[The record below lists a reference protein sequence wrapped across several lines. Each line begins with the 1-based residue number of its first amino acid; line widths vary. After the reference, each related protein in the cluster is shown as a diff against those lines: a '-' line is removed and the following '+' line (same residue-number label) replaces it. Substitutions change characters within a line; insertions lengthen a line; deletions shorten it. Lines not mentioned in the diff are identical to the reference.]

1 MRERQE
7 CYIASSRPV
16 TGEMVEGWTMRQRLL
31 NNAVAML
38 GPVL

>member
-1 MRERQE
+1 MRERQAS
-7 CYIASSRPV
+7 YIAASTPVDAADVVAWSRRRRI
-16 TGEMVEGWTMRQRLL
+16 W